1 MSRRLADR
9 AWVSAKLRVADG
21 VDRVR
26 GRRDPL
32 IPPRRRS
39 NFAGDSDFAATGDQF
54 LELFRTYGD
63 LSGSDRVLDVGC
75 GIGRMARPLTHV
87 LAPPT
92 GSYDGF
98 DVVPHAIAWC
108 QQHYRCTRVP
118 FRFVHVDVHNPEYNP
133 EGREQAGDFRFPYP
147 DDQFDLVL
155 ATSVF
160 THLLTADAEHYLAEI
175 ARVLAP
181 KGRLFSTWFVL
192 DHDISTENARPIF
205 NFQHPIGDAVVVD
218 PNAPAGAVAYPR
230 RWLKTTVDSAG
241 MALDAV
247 VRGSWTGITGP
258 TAQDIVRA
266 RVR

>member
-1 MSRRLADR
+1 MSTPLADR
-9 AWVSAKLRVADG
+9 AWASAKLRLADR

-32 IPPRRRS
+32 IPPRRA
-39 NFAGDSDFAATGDQF
+39 NFVGNSDFAATGDQF
-54 LELFRTYGD
+54 LELFRTYGE
-63 LSGSDRVLDVGC
+63 LKSSDRVLDVGC
-75 GIGRMARPLTHV
+75 GIGRMARPLTRV

-98 DVVPHAIAWC
+98 DVVSHAITWC
-108 QQHYRCTRVP
+108 QQHYLGTRVP
-118 FRFVHVDVHNPEYNP
+118 FRFVHVDLHNPEYNP
-133 EGREQAGDFRFPYP
+133 DGRAQADNFRFPYP
-147 DDQFDLVL
+147 DGQFDLVL

-181 KGRLFSTWFVL
+181 RGRLFSTWFVL
-192 DHDISTENARPIF
+192 DDDIGTENARPII
-205 NFQHPIGDAVVVD
+205 NFHHAIGDAVVVD

-230 RWLKTTVDSAG
+230 HWLQTTVDSTE
-241 MALDAV
+241 MVVDMI
-247 VRGSWTGITGP
+247 VRGSWTGISGP
-258 TAQDIVRA
+258 TAQDIVLA